1 MRDRTMWRYFIILLM
16 SSQLFGEL
24 NHGRL
29 SIIPEYD
36 RNAVTILISGH
47 KKEALDS
54 FLLSLPAD
62 VDSVSLIQSK
72 SQGELAFIPLP
83 VITKGNVK
91 WIETPTDKSD
101 FAIMV
106 LTKPFKSVGHRHFDY
121 DLQFSSSI
129 ETMDIE
135 VQEPMGATSFNL
147 SGFDGEKI
155 QDPHGQ
161 TTHQAQLTQ
170 VASGKIIPIRL
181 EYENPQGKTTRN
193 ILQEMMTMSRKA
205 SANRPPSEPI
215 KRHKLYTWEPLIA
228 VGVLTLLI
236 FIVMKMNQTAP
247 TTSTSCK
254 NCGTR
259 LKPTDNFCSSCG
271 EKN

>member
-1 MRDRTMWRYFIILLM
+1 MRDKTMWRYFIILM
-16 SSQLFGEL
+16 VSTQLFGEL

-47 KKEALDS
+47 KKDASNS

-72 SQGELAFIPLP
+72 AQGELAFISLP
-83 VITKGNVK
+83 IITKGSINWV
-91 WIETPTDKSD
+91 ETPTDKSD

-106 LTKPFKSVGHRHFDY
+106 LTKPFKSAGHRHFDY
-121 DLQFSSSI
+121 DLQFSTTV
-129 ETMDIE
+129 ETIDIE

-147 SGFDGEKI
+147 SGFDGEKT

-161 TTHQAQLTQ
+161 TTHQALLTQ
-170 VASGKIIPIRL
+170 VASGNIIPIRL
-181 EYENPQGKTTRN
+181 EYENPQGKTTRD
-193 ILQEMMTMSRKA
+193 ILQEMMSMSQQQQSK
-205 SANRPPSEPI
+205 PI
-215 KRHKLYTWEPLIA
+215 QPNQKVKRHQLYVWEPLMA

-236 FIVMKMNQTAP
+236 ILVMKINSAKYPKKTIPAITPNVAIM
-247 TTSTSCK
+247 SII
-254 NCGTR
+254 
-259 LKPTDNFCSSCG
+259 
-271 EKN
+271 